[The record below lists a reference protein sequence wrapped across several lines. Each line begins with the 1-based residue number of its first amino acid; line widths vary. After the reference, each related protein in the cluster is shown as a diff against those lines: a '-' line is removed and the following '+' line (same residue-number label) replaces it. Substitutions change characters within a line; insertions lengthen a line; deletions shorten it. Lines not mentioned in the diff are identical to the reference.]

1 MTSPEEDLAR
11 SGRRGALAGRAAARF
26 GAVQA
31 LYQMALGGH
40 GTEAVIAEFLER
52 RLQVGGGEPEQPD
65 IGQVD
70 EAFFDALVRGV
81 SGETD
86 SLDDMLSAVLA
97 DGWPVERLELLL
109 KLILRAGAFE
119 LGHWPEV
126 PARVVVSQYVDLAH
140 AFLDDKQ
147 TAMVNGVLDQ
157 LARSLRPEEFDA
169 GANGS
174 ARAGGASRLA
184 ARE

>member
-1 MTSPEEDLAR
+1 MTSPEEDLAQ
-11 SGRRGALAGRAAARF
+11 SGHRGVLAGRAAARF

-31 LYQMALGGH
+31 LYQMALAGH
-40 GTEAVIAEFLER
+40 GSDAVIAEFLEH
-52 RLQVGGGEPEQPD
+52 RLQAGGGEPEQPD
-65 IGQVD
+65 IGKVD

-81 SGETD
+81 SGEAE

-147 TAMVNGVLDQ
+147 TAMANGVLDQ
-157 LARSLRPEEFDA
+157 LARSLRLEEFDG
-169 GANGS
+169 GAN
-174 ARAGGASRLA
+174 APTRPDDAPRRAES
-184 ARE
+184 E